1 MVPMIVYYFFV
12 PSKKLVAAKPAIIV
26 IAGNL
31 EPSGG
36 EDELLQMLQF
46 GSNTF
51 RFVGIGAVRTSSRN
65 KPPERPEVL
74 SKPAA
79 KPKYSFLR
87 DYNKLYVFA
96 SFVLTKIIKY
106 QS

>member
-1 MVPMIVYYFFV
+1 MAWVDEFCSIEETR
-12 PSKKLVAAKPAIIV
+12 S
-26 IAGNL
+26 L
-31 EPSGG
+31 EPSG
-36 EDELLQMLQF
+36 DVDALLQMLQF

-51 RFVGIGAVRTSSRN
+51 RFVGIDAARASSRN

-87 DYNKLYVFA
+87 DYNKLYV
-96 SFVLTKIIKY
+96 
-106 QS
+106 